1 LIPPYGIAML
11 LAKLSW
17 IAKHEVPFEL
27 RHRNLLPF
35 DPHPKRAV
43 LEHQFIILSPVE
55 QWLNALLQR
64 PSPQTPQFRGHV
76 GIPNWPVVFL

>member
-1 LIPPYGIAML
+1 ML
-11 LAKLSW
+11 FTKLSR

-27 RHRNLLPF
+27 RHRDLSSF

-43 LEHQFIILSPVE
+43 LERQFIILSPVE

-64 PSPQTPQFRGHV
+64 LLAADSAVSWARGK
-76 GIPNWPVVFL
+76 NQLAS

>member
-1 LIPPYGIAML
+1 ML
-11 LAKLSW
+11 FTKLSR

-27 RHRNLLPF
+27 RHRDLSSF

-43 LEHQFIILSPVE
+43 LERQFIILSPVE

-64 PSPQTPQFRGHV
+64 LLAADSTVSWARGK
-76 GIPNWPVVFL
+76 NQLAS

>member
-1 LIPPYGIAML
+1 ML
-11 LAKLSW
+11 FTKLSR

-27 RHRNLLPF
+27 RHRDLSSF

-43 LEHQFIILSPVE
+43 LERQFIILSPVE

>member
-1 LIPPYGIAML
+1 ML
-11 LAKLSW
+11 FTKLSR

-27 RHRNLLPF
+27 RHRDLSSF

-43 LEHQFIILSPVE
+43 LERQLIILSPVE

-64 PSPQTPQFRGHV
+64 LLAADSAVSWARGK
-76 GIPNWPVVFL
+76 NQLAS

>member
-1 LIPPYGIAML
+1 
-11 LAKLSW
+11 
-17 IAKHEVPFEL
+17 
-27 RHRNLLPF
+27 LLPF

-64 PSPQTPQFRGHV
+64 LLAADSAVSWARGK
-76 GIPNWPVVFL
+76 NQLAS